1 MNTFIETQKWRYATK
16 KFDAT
21 KKVSIENI
29 EMLKEAI
36 QLSASSYGLQL
47 YKVFIIETQEL
58 KEKLLPLCWNQQQV
72 VDASHIFVF
81 ASYATVKEE
90 YIDEYINLVAQTRE
104 TSVES
109 LQGYADFMKTTLL
122 KLSPEQQ
129 KSWAAK
135 QTYIALGNLLQAA
148 AELKIDATPMEG
160 FLPEKV
166 NELLELGEQNLSVTL
181 ITPVGYRH
189 PEDAAQHLKKV
200 RKPINELFINL

>member
-1 MNTFIETQKWRYATK
+1 MSTFIESQKWRYATK

-21 KKVSIENI
+21 KKISIENV

-58 KEKLLPLCWNQQQV
+58 KEKLMPLCWNQQQV

-90 YIDEYINLVAQTRE
+90 YIDAYCQLIAQTRE
-104 TSVES
+104 TPDES
-109 LQGYADFMKTTLL
+109 LQRYADFIKTNLRELT
-122 KLSPEQQ
+122 PEQQ

-135 QTYIALGNLLQAA
+135 QTYIALGNLLNAA
-148 AELKIDATPMEG
+148 AELKIDTTPMEG

-166 NELLELGEQNLSVTL
+166 NELLNLDEQNLNVTL

-189 PEDAAQHLKKV
+189 PKDAAQHLKKV
-200 RKPINELFINL
+200 RKPKNKLFINL

>member
-1 MNTFIETQKWRYATK
+1 MSTFIESQKWRYATK
-16 KFDAT
+16 KFDTT

-29 EMLKEAI
+29 ELLKEAI

-81 ASYATVKEE
+81 ASYATVKED
-90 YIDEYINLVAQTRE
+90 YIDAYSQLIAQTRE

-109 LQGYADFMKTTLL
+109 LQGYTDFMKTTLR
-122 KLSPEQQ
+122 KLTPEQQ

-135 QTYIALGNLLQAA
+135 QTYIALGNLLHAA

-166 NELLELGEQNLSVTL
+166 NELLNLDEQNLNITL
-181 ITPVGYRH
+181 IIPVGYRH

-200 RKPINELFINL
+200 RKPINKLFINL

>member
-72 VDASHIFVF
+72 VDASHIFVL
-81 ASYATVKEE
+81 ASYSTVKEE

>member
-1 MNTFIETQKWRYATK
+1 MNTFIESQKWRYATK

-29 EMLKEAI
+29 ELLKEAI

-47 YKVFIIETQEL
+47 YKVFIIENQEL
-58 KEKLLPLCWNQQQV
+58 KEKLLPFCWNQQQV

-90 YIDEYINLVAQTRE
+90 YIDEYSQLIAQTRE

-109 LQGYADFMKTTLL
+109 LQGYADFMKTTLR
-122 KLSPEQQ
+122 KLTPEQQ

-135 QTYIALGNLLQAA
+135 QTYIALGNLLHAA

-166 NELLELGEQNLSVTL
+166 NELLNLDEQNLNVTL